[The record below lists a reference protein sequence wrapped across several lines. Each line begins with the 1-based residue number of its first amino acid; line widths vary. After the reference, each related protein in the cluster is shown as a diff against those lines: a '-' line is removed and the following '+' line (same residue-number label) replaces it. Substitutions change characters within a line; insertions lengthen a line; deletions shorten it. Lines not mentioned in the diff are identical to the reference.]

1 MTGTTLNRRNL
12 LRYTGAAS
20 LITGGAL
27 PFAAQLAAVS
37 RAAGAGTQPDYK
49 AIICIF
55 QQGGNDGH
63 NTVLA
68 TDADTWGRYFT
79 TRNTGAAP
87 IALMPPGTAPTPVGQ
102 VSAVAGRTVTS
113 MADPAAWG
121 GVLPVVPKTTQAV
134 PAGTNATQRTFA
146 VHPMLAPILPLFT
159 QGRLAIM
166 ANVGTLIQPTTKAQ
180 YASNY
185 NATVPIPRNLFSH
198 NDQQSMWQS
207 GGIEG
212 TQLGYGGLMADR
224 IVAGN
229 GANSIFTATSTA
241 GNWVYLSGTSTFQYQ
256 VTTAALP
263 AVSVSA
269 ANGTSYDGSS
279 TAPQA
284 LQALITDTSST
295 VNIASD
301 YAAVDVRSLNA
312 VNTINGAMSNPAVT
326 ALPAMPTYTNVITGA
341 VQSNSY
347 LQQIYTVA
355 RMMAAAPALGIK
367 RQVFFVNMNGHDT
380 HDNQNTDQPNNLA
393 KLAQA
398 MVYLDLALSNMGG
411 VDMRG
416 SVTTFTASDFSRTLA
431 TNGDGTDH
439 AWGGHH
445 FVLGGAVRGGDM
457 YGQYPTIGIDTAT
470 FKNPDMV
477 GSVVIPTTSVDQYIG
492 TIAAWFGLAATDI
505 AAIFPN
511 LKNFPTTNLGF
522 V

>member
-1 MTGTTLNRRNL
+1 MTGQTPSRRRF
-12 LRYTGAAS
+12 LRYAGAAS

-55 QQGGNDGH
+55 QQGGNDSH

-68 TDADTWGRYFT
+68 TDSDTWGRYFS
-79 TRNTGAAP
+79 TRNTGSSP
-87 IALMPPGTAPTPVGQ
+87 IALMPPGTAPVAVGQ
-102 VSAVAGRTVTS
+102 VSAVAGRTVTG
-113 MADPAAWG
+113 ANDPAAWG
-121 GVLPVVPKTTQAV
+121 GVLPIVPKTAQAI
-134 PAGTNATQRTFA
+134 PAGTNATTRTFA
-146 VHPMLAPILPLFT
+146 LHPMLAPILPLYT
-159 QGRLAIM
+159 QGRLAIV

-180 YASNY
+180 YAANY

-212 TQLGYGGLMADR
+212 TQLGYGGLIGDR
-224 IVAGN
+224 IVSGN
-229 GANSIFTATSTA
+229 GTNAIFTATSTA
-241 GNWVYLSGTSTFQYQ
+241 GNWVFLSGASTFQYQ
-256 VTTAALP
+256 VSTGSLP
-263 AVSVSA
+263 AVAVSA
-269 ANGTSYDGSS
+269 TAGSSYDGSS

-284 LQALITDTSST
+284 IKALITDTSST
-295 VNIASD
+295 VDITSD

-312 VNTINGAMSNPAVT
+312 VSTINSAMSNPAVT
-326 ALPAMPTYTNVITGA
+326 ALPTPPTYTDVITGA
-341 VQSNSY
+341 TQSNSY

-355 RMMAAAPALGIK
+355 RMMAAAPSLGIK

-380 HDNQNTDQPNNLA
+380 HDNQNDDQPNNLA

-398 MVYLDLALSNMGG
+398 MVYLDQALSNMGG
-411 VDMRG
+411 VDMR
-416 SVTTFTASDFSRTLA
+416 SQVTTFTASDFSRTLA

-445 FVLGGAVRGGDM
+445 FVLGGAVKGGDI

-477 GSVVIPTTSVDQYIG
+477 GSVVIPTTSVDQYMG

-511 LKNFPTTNLGF
+511 LKNFPVSNLGF

>member
-1 MTGTTLNRRNL
+1 MTDSRLSRRNL
-12 LRYTGAAS
+12 LRYAGAAS
-20 LITGGAL
+20 VITGGAL

-37 RAAGAGTQPDYK
+37 RAAGAGIQPDYK

-68 TDADTWGRYFT
+68 TDADTWGRYFA
-79 TRNTGAAP
+79 TRNIGTAP
-87 IALMPPGTAPTPVGQ
+87 IALMPPGTPPTAVGQ
-102 VSAVAGRTVTS
+102 FSAAAGRNVS
-113 MADPAAWG
+113 GANDPAAWG
-121 GVLPVVPKTTQAV
+121 GVLPIVPQTAQAI
-134 PAGTNATQRTFA
+134 PPGTNATQRTFA
-146 VHPMLAPILPLFT
+146 LHPMLAPILPLFN
-159 QGRLAIM
+159 QGRLAVV

-180 YASNY
+180 YGSNT

-212 TQLGYGGLMADR
+212 TELGYGGLMADR

-229 GANSIFTATSTA
+229 GTNSIFTATSTA
-241 GNWVYLSGTSTFQYQ
+241 GNWVFLSGSSTFQYQ

-263 AVSVSA
+263 AVTISA
-269 ANGTSYDGSS
+269 ASATTYDGSS
-279 TAPQA
+279 TAPKA
-284 LQALITDTSST
+284 LQSLISDTSSAA
-295 VNIASD
+295 NIASD

-312 VNTINGAMSNPAVT
+312 VSTINSAMSNPAVT
-326 ALPAMPTYTNVITGA
+326 ALPAIPTYTNVINGA
-341 VQSNSY
+341 VQTNSY

-355 RMMAAAPALGIK
+355 RMIAAAPALGIK

-380 HDNQNTDQPNNLA
+380 HDNQNDDQPNNLA

-398 MVYLDLALSNMGG
+398 MVYLDQALSNMGG
-411 VDMRG
+411 VDMR
-416 SVTTFTASDFSRTLA
+416 SAVTTFTASDFSRTLA

-445 FVLGGAVRGGDM
+445 FVLGGAVKGGDI

-477 GSVVIPTTSVDQYIG
+477 GSVLIPTTSVDQYIG
-492 TIAAWFGLAATDI
+492 TIAAWFGLGAADL

-511 LKNFPTTNLGF
+511 LKNFPKSNLGF